1 MLGAVGRLPP
11 LESPSRLF
19 VTTRHLADSS
29 EVEHQAAL
37 EIALVASA
45 HSRCT
50 LGRYTP
56 ARSSNAGVMRAVAGI
71 CFSADTY
78 VGHAAFIMFLAVH
91 PRLLALDVVG
101 CLTSADGV
109 SAAVA
114 TDVHHVFFRML
125 TAVYH
130 HLAALHFEAGH
141 PSARIM

>member
-1 MLGAVGRLPP
+1 
-11 LESPSRLF
+11 
-19 VTTRHLADSS
+19 
-29 EVEHQAAL
+29 
-37 EIALVASA
+37 
-45 HSRCT
+45 
-50 LGRYTP
+50 
-56 ARSSNAGVMRAVAGI
+56 
-71 CFSADTY
+71 
-78 VGHAAFIMFLAVH
+78 MFLAVH

-101 CLTSADGV
+101 CLTSADRV